1 MNNNNES
8 PFLTFCGH
16 RICEGDSIA
25 MFGCGVYVASK
36 INNNWV
42 AQELIVPFGITRL
55 SDLFL
60 TENRHKALTLV
71 GKK

>member
-1 MNNNNES
+1 
-8 PFLTFCGH
+8 
-16 RICEGDSIA
+16 
-25 MFGCGVYVASK
+25 MFGCGVHVASK

-42 AQELIVPFGITRL
+42 AQELIIPFGITRL

-60 TENRHKALTLV
+60 TENRHEALTLV